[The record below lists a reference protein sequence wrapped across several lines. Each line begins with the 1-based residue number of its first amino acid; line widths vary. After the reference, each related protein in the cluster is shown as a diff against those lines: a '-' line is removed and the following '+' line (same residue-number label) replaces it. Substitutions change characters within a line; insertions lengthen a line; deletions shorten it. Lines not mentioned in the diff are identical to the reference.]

1 MAQHPVTNPPT
12 GAAAGGGR
20 IRAALKCAF
29 PYTIPIF
36 AGFWFLGMTYGIYM
50 NVSGFSFWYPLL
62 MSLTIFGGSLEFV
75 AVSMLLAPYAPVQC
89 FLMALMIQARHLF
102 YGIAMLDKF
111 KGLGW
116 KKPYLIYGMCDETFS
131 INCSAEIPEGIDRGW
146 FMFFVTILNQ
156 IYWVAGATLGS
167 LLGYLIQFN
176 TTGIEFVMTALF
188 VVMFLTQWE
197 ENKDHRPALIG
208 VGCTAL
214 CLVVLGSDHF
224 LLPAMGLIILAF
236 LALRK
241 TFPQEVPQT

>member
-102 YGIAMLDKF
+102 YGIAMLILRLS
-111 KGLGW
+111 G
-116 KKPYLIYGMCDETFS
+116 
-131 INCSAEIPEGIDRGW
+131 SATMAVLALLLYELLNEFAMSDA
-146 FMFFVTILNQ
+146 FVF
-156 IYWVAGATLGS
+156 YKVYGS
-167 LLGYLIQFN
+167 LTVEIFCVRYVPLLVI
-176 TTGIEFVMTALF
+176 AL
-188 VVMFLTQWE
+188 VCIL
-197 ENKDHRPALIG
+197 
-208 VGCTAL
+208 
-214 CLVVLGSDHF
+214 
-224 LLPAMGLIILAF
+224 LAF
-236 LALRK
+236 TTNGHAGRAAD
-241 TFPQEVPQT
+241 

>member
-1 MAQHPVTNPPT
+1 
-12 GAAAGGGR
+12 
-20 IRAALKCAF
+20 
-29 PYTIPIF
+29 
-36 AGFWFLGMTYGIYM
+36 
-50 NVSGFSFWYPLL
+50 
-62 MSLTIFGGSLEFV
+62 
-75 AVSMLLAPYAPVQC
+75 
-89 FLMALMIQARHLF
+89 
-102 YGIAMLDKF
+102 MLDKF
-111 KGLGW
+111 KNLGW
-116 KKPYLIYGMCDETFS
+116 KKPYLIFGLCDETFS
-131 INCSAEIPEGIDRGW
+131 IHCAVTPPAGIDRGW